1 MKIQQ
6 KTYCKSS
13 GINEYE
19 CEYLSIFENIG
30 EHYNELYV
38 ILPNHS
44 PEVLQGVV
52 LRTYIV

>member
-1 MKIQQ
+1 MKLQQ

-30 EHYNELYV
+30 EHYNEPYV
-38 ILPNHS
+38 LLPNHS